1 MYIRTTAPFT
11 IDEDWMKK
19 PLELEAGTYA
29 SVSEPVG
36 MAAIQ
41 QGAAVPTTLEE
52 IRANTPGYVPLEDVE
67 ALAGFAADK
76 GAETAPLSAL
86 SALSGEEPVGVAW
99 TPPPSA
105 VEAVAKYKGKAAKKS
120 N

>member
-52 IRANTPGYVPLEDVE
+52 IRANTPGYVPLEDAE
-67 ALAGFAADK
+67 ALAGLAAGK
-76 GAETAPLSAL
+76 GAEVAPL
-86 SALSGEEPVGVAW
+86 SALSGEEPVKAAW
-99 TPPPSA
+99 TPPADA
-105 VEAVAKYKGKAAKKS
+105 VEAVAKHKGKQAKKS